1 MTLLLELQNSA
12 AFDSSPQY
20 ADIERW
26 AAASWLDEN
35 DAGVVI
41 RIVDEPEIQ
50 EMNNRFRGKDV
61 STNVLSFHYED
72 TPMYAEDEYI
82 ESELDYLGDL
92 LICLP
97 VIEREA
103 REQGKQPAQH
113 WAHMVVHGL
122 LHLQGFDHIRDV
134 EADIMEAR
142 EIEILRQLGFP
153 NPYEPN

>member
-1 MTLLLELQNSA
+1 MTLLVELQNPESYTSVP
-12 AFDSSPQY
+12 DY
-20 ADIERW
+20 ADFECW
-26 AAASWLDEN
+26 AVASWLDEN

-41 RIVDEPEIQ
+41 RIVGEPESQ
-50 EMNNRFRGKDV
+50 QMNFRFRGKDAP
-61 STNVLSFHYED
+61 TNVLSFHYD
-72 TPMYAEDEYI
+72 NQPMYADDEYI

-92 LICLP
+92 IICLP

-103 REQGKQPAQH
+103 REQNKLPLQH

-122 LHLQGFDHIRDV
+122 LHLQGFDHIREI